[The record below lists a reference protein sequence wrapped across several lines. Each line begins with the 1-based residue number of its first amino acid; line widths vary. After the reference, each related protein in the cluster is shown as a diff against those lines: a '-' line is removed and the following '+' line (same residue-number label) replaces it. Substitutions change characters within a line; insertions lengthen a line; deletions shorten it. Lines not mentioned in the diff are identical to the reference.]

1 MIDNELLRFKKDQK
15 YLIFDFETC
24 NLNLASEDNK
34 PWQLAFIISEGTKI
48 ISKYDYY
55 IKWDDLKISKDAEK
69 ITGFSR
75 KTYNSR
81 GQDPSLVLDHFE
93 TYLYNPDYINLGHN
107 IFGFDIYVHNIFR
120 QCLGRKTDYSYLT
133 RSIDT
138 LSIAKAIQKEIP
150 YNKKEDLSV
159 FQFKL
164 NSFRER
170 GMSLNLASCC
180 KKYDISFDPA
190 KLHDALYDIT
200 KNFEV
205 FNKMIW
211 NISI

>member
-1 MIDNELLRFKKDQK
+1 MDNELLRFKKNQK

-34 PWQLAFIISEGTKI
+34 PWQLAFIIAEGSKV
-48 ISKYDYY
+48 ISKHDYY
-55 IKWDDLKISKDAEK
+55 IKWKDLNISKDAEK

-75 KTYNSR
+75 KVYNAR
-81 GQDPSLVLDHFE
+81 GEDPTMILKLFE
-93 TYLYNPDYINLGHN
+93 SYLYNPNYINVGHN
-107 IFGFDIYVHNIFR
+107 ILGFDIYIHNIFR
-120 QCLGRKTDYSYLT
+120 KCLGKNADYSYLK

-138 LSIAKAIQKEIP
+138 LSIGKAISKDIT
-150 YNKKEDLSV
+150 YNKGEDLSV

-170 GMSLNLASCC
+170 GMSLSLSACC
-180 KKYDISFDPA
+180 KKYDIDFDPA